1 MLPET
6 NVIIYFLKILI
17 INIYCFY
24 SFEKIINVKI
34 KKYHTIFII
43 IFNIFIAL
51 LGTIIEFFINP
62 FALILLMVVVYGIFL
77 GYITKKNIGYS
88 IVVTIIS
95 YAICLCCFVVSII
108 ISYLPYK
115 FINIENNYLNLILIL
130 IMQFLLIYLIF
141 KTKRF
146 KKGFDFFDR
155 KLNNDYFDIIMLNI
169 GVAIIFLY
177 SIFSTIFYEIEEIRK
192 SLLISFMIL
201 GVIMFIVVHKNLTL
215 YYKQK
220 LLKTTVNSYKE
231 KIEEKELE
239 INKLK
244 DEKYKISKIVHE
256 FYNRQEA
263 LEQAVKDEEFR
274 KRIKN
279 LTTEFSNE
287 FEKIKTLD
295 KLEKTEIVEI
305 DDMFKYMQKECDKNN
320 IKFHLKIEGNIHYL
334 INNIIP
340 KNKLETLIGDHIRD
354 AINAVKSSNEE
365 NREILVILGKKDE
378 NYELTIFDTGIEFEI
393 DTLLKLGKE
402 RVTTYKNKGGNG
414 IGFMTTFE
422 TMKETGASLII
433 EEFQPNKDRF
443 YTKSVTIKFDGKN
456 QYKVISYRQN
466 LLVK

>member
-1 MLPET
+1 M
-6 NVIIYFLKILI
+6 
-17 INIYCFY
+17 NID
-24 SFEKIINVKI
+24 
-34 KKYHTIFII
+34 II
-43 IFNIFIAL
+43 IFFIKLFVMNNWVYYVFVKITNKKPLKINNFLILFIFNVIL
-51 LGTIIEFFINP
+51 TFTCTYIEFYLDSFLSVI
-62 FALILLMVVVYGIFL
+62 ILCVLYAVILSKLTREKL
-77 GYITKKNIGYS
+77 GYS
-88 IVVTIIS
+88 LIVTLIS
-95 YAICLCCFVVSII
+95 YAITIVCLGFSAIICYIFYRIFVI
-108 ISYLPYK
+108 K
-115 FINIENNYLNLILIL
+115 NKYLNLLIILIFQAVF
-130 IMQFLLIYLIF
+130 IYFFLKSNKF
-141 KTKRF
+141 KN
-146 KKGFDFFDR
+146 GFDYISQ
-155 KLNNDYFDIIMLNI
+155 KMNNDVTDLITINISIAVIFAYCLLGTVFEELEQIRIRLFISFLFLTFTLIIMI
-169 GVAIIFLY
+169 
-177 SIFSTIFYEIEEIRK
+177 
-192 SLLISFMIL
+192 
-201 GVIMFIVVHKNLTL
+201 HKNLTL

-295 KLEKTEIVEI
+295 KLEETEIAEI

>member
-1 MLPET
+1 MIET
-6 NVIIYFLKILI
+6 NVIIYIIKSLMFNCYVYYCYKKILNLTNINLKNDAI
-17 INIYCFY
+17 ILGVNLLL
-24 SFEKIINVKI
+24 V
-34 KKYHTIFII
+34 IFK
-43 IFNIFIAL
+43 
-51 LGTIIEFFINP
+51 TYIEFHVNSFISSVVNC
-62 FALILLMVVVYGIFL
+62 LIYGIVIGMF
-77 GYITKKNIGYS
+77 TKRKIGYS
-88 IVVTIIS
+88 IVLVIFS
-95 YAICLCCFVVSII
+95 YAFCAISMLLSVVIVYVIYSNINVTNEYINLFIILLIQYLIIYSFFKIKRFEKGIVFMQNKLSDEYVNIILIDISVIVIILYCLTGSIYDEI
-108 ISYLPYK
+108 TWNLLLS
-115 FINIENNYLNLILIL
+115 LILFGITMFIL
-130 IMQFLLIYLIF
+130 IP
-141 KTKRF
+141 KT
-146 KKGFDFFDR
+146 
-155 KLNNDYFDIIMLNI
+155 
-169 GVAIIFLY
+169 V
-177 SIFSTIFYEIEEIRK
+177 
-192 SLLISFMIL
+192 
-201 GVIMFIVVHKNLTL
+201 TL

-239 INKLK
+239 ISKLK

-295 KLEKTEIVEI
+295 KLEETEIAEI

-378 NYELTIFDTGIEFEI
+378 IYELTIFDTGIEFEI

-422 TMKETGASLII
+422 TMKQTGASLII

-443 YTKSVTIKFDGKN
+443 YTKSVTIKFDGEN

>member
-1 MLPET
+1 M
-6 NVIIYFLKILI
+6 
-17 INIYCFY
+17 NID
-24 SFEKIINVKI
+24 
-34 KKYHTIFII
+34 II
-43 IFNIFIAL
+43 IFFIKLFVMNNWVYYVFIKITNKKALKINKFLILFIFNVIL
-51 LGTIIEFFINP
+51 TFTCTYIEFYLDSFLSVI
-62 FALILLMVVVYGIFL
+62 ILCVLYAVILSKLTKEKL
-77 GYITKKNIGYS
+77 GYS
-88 IVVTIIS
+88 LIVTLIS
-95 YAICLCCFVVSII
+95 YAITIVCLGFSAIICYIFYRIFVI
-108 ISYLPYK
+108 K
-115 FINIENNYLNLILIL
+115 NKYLNLLIILIFQAVF
-130 IMQFLLIYLIF
+130 IYFFLKSNKF
-141 KTKRF
+141 KN
-146 KKGFDFFDR
+146 GFDYINQ
-155 KLNNDYFDIIMLNI
+155 KMNNDVNDLITINI
-169 GVAIIFLY
+169 SIAIIFAYCLLGTV
-177 SIFSTIFYEIEEIRK
+177 FEELEQIRIR
-192 SLLISFMIL
+192 LFISFLFLTFTLIIMI
-201 GVIMFIVVHKNLTL
+201 HKNLTL

-220 LLKTTVNSYKE
+220 LLKTTVNRYKE
-231 KIEEKELE
+231 KIEEKESE

-295 KLEKTEIVEI
+295 KLEETEIAEI

-378 NYELTIFDTGIEFEI
+378 IYELTIFDTGIEFEI

-422 TMKETGASLII
+422 TMKQTGASLII

-443 YTKSVTIKFDGKN
+443 YTKSVTIKFDGEN